1 MKGIIYKIS
10 GYGLNYYGS
19 TIQPLCE
26 RKACHIGKYH
36 NRDKGYPFCTSW
48 IIFEQGDDWTIEQLE
63 ELEFDDLDIL
73 RDKESVYQKNNECV
87 NKHKKKTEEEMKKYK
102 ADWATSKRRE
112 SGMKIKT
119 EMTKTKQ
126 PGYKAEWARQKRAN
140 MTPEEREA
148 INARKRELRRE
159 H

>member
-1 MKGIIYKIS
+1 
-10 GYGLNYYGS
+10 
-19 TIQPLCE
+19 
-26 RKACHIGKYH
+26 
-36 NRDKGYPFCTSW
+36 
-48 IIFEQGDDWTIEQLE
+48 
-63 ELEFDDLDIL
+63 
-73 RDKESVYQKNNECV
+73 
-87 NKHKKKTEEEMKKYK
+87 MKKYK
-102 ADWATSKRRE
+102 SDWATSKRRE

-148 INARKRELRRE
+148 INARKRELRQE